1 MFKVQGRADEHAN
14 YLQGYFLAAYLYMT
28 IVFVLP
34 LAAGVLALAL
44 DLPVSVDEAYGG
56 LILPASAYVIMG
68 KSGEGSRG
76 AAEAPASSAGRC

>member
-1 MFKVQGRADEHAN
+1 MS
-14 YLQGYFLAAYLYMT
+14 QGYFLAAYLYMT

-44 DLPVSVDEAYGG
+44 DLPVSIDEAYGG

-68 KSGEGSRG
+68 KSGGCPGQRMH
-76 AAEAPASSAGRC
+76 AVLHMKALSSAAWQGRAGDVGL